1 MSIMSQSVIGI
12 REPGALDLV
21 QSLLRQGVSVHI
33 RVSGNSMQPLL
44 RGGDIVEVAPLSDLR
59 PPKLGDILFVRS
71 RHNTPLIHR
80 LIWRRNQEGIS
91 HLLTKG
97 DACASFDGFIPENNR
112 IGRIERIVS
121 CRVKKIID
129 LQTPLMRLQA
139 CLIVS
144 AALSHHA
151 LHRLRKRKN
160 SIAIRKDSSV

>member
-1 MSIMSQSVIGI
+1 MSIMSHSVIGI

-21 QSLLRQGVSVHI
+21 QSLLQQGVSVHI

-44 RGGDIVEVAPLSDLR
+44 RGGELVEVAPLSDLR
-59 PPKLGDILFVRS
+59 PKLGDILFVRS

-80 LIWRRNQEGIS
+80 LIWRRNQDGIS
-91 HLLTKG
+91 YLLTKG
-97 DACASFDGFIPENNR
+97 DACAGFDGFTPENNT
-112 IGRIERIVS
+112 IGRVERIIS
-121 CRVKKIID
+121 CRVKKIIG

-144 AALSHHA
+144 DALSHHA

-160 SIAIRKDSSV
+160 SIAIRKDSFV